1 MDENFDEQNK
11 LPELKLDAKQ
21 AQGFLSFFKTL
32 PDDPRAVRFFD
43 RRDYYTAHGENATF
57 IAKTYYR
64 TTTALRKLGSGSNGL
79 SSVSVNKNMFEIITR
94 DLLLER
100 TDHTLEL
107 YEGSGSNWRLVK
119 SASPGNLSSFEDV
132 LFANNEMQDTPVVV
146 ALLPNFRENGCT
158 VGFSYVDL
166 TKRILG
172 LAEFLDD
179 SHFTNVESALVALG
193 CKECLLPLESGK
205 SSECRT
211 LSDAL
216 TRCGVMVTERKKT
229 EFKARDLVQDLGRLV
244 KGSIE
249 PVRDLVSGF
258 EFAPAA
264 LGALLSYAELL
275 ADEGNY
281 GNYSIC
287 RYNLGS
293 YMRLDSA
300 AMRALNVLESKTDAN
315 KNFSLFGLMNRTCT
329 AGMGKR
335 LLHMWLKQPLLD
347 VSEINSRLDLVQAF
361 VEDTELRQ
369 DLRQH
374 LRRISDIERLMR
386 NIQRTRAG
394 LQHIVKLYQSSIR
407 VPHIKSAL
415 EKYDGQFSS
424 LIKERYLDPF
434 ELLTDDDHSNKFI
447 SLVETSVDLDQLE
460 NGEYM
465 ISPSYDDALATL
477 KSEQESL
484 ERQIHNLHKQT
495 AFDLDLPVDKAL
507 KLDKGT
513 QFGHVFRITKKEE
526 PKVRKKLSTQFIVLE
541 TRKDGVKFTN
551 TKLKKLGDQYQ
562 KVLEEYKN
570 CQKELVN
577 RVVQTT
583 ATFSE
588 VFEHLAGFLSELDV
602 LLSFADLASSCPT
615 PYTRPR
621 ITPPDVG
628 DIVLEGS
635 RHPCVEAQDW
645 VNFIPNDCRLVR
657 GKSWF
662 QIITGPNMGGKS
674 TFIRQVGVNILM
686 AQVGCFVPCE
696 KASISV
702 RDCIFA
708 RVGAGDC
715 QLRGVSTFMQEML
728 ETASILKGATENSL
742 VIIDEL
748 GRGTSTYD
756 GFGLAWAICEHIVE
770 AIKAPTLFAT
780 HFHELTALAHENGNY
795 ELQKKQIVGVA
806 NYHVS
811 AHIDSSSQKLTML
824 YKVEPGACDQSF
836 GIHVAEFAN
845 FPESVVALA
854 REKAAELEDFSPT
867 SIISTDAGQEQE
879 GSKRKRGYD
888 ADDIS
893 RGAAKA
899 HKFLKEFAEL
909 PLETMDLK
917 QALQQVTKLK
927 DDLQKDANNSE
938 WLQQFF

>member
-1 MDENFDEQNK
+1 MEENFEEQNK

-21 AQGFLSFFKTL
+21 AQGFLSFFKSI
-32 PDDPRAVRFFD
+32 PHDPRAVRFFD

-57 IAKTYYR
+57 IAKTYYH
-64 TTTALRKLGSGSNGL
+64 TTTSLRQLGSGSDAL
-79 SSVSVNKNMFEIITR
+79 SSVTISKNMFETIAR

-119 SASPGNLSSFEDV
+119 SGTPGNLGSFEDV
-132 LFANNEMQDTPVVV
+132 LFANNEMQDSPVVV
-146 ALLPNFRENGCT
+146 ALSPNFRENGCT
-158 VGFSYVDL
+158 VGLAYIDL
-166 TKRILG
+166 TKRVLG

-179 SHFTNVESALVALG
+179 SQFTNVESALVALG
-193 CKECLLPLESGK
+193 CKECLLPVESAK
-205 SSECRT
+205 SSESRS
-211 LSDAL
+211 LHDAL
-216 TRCGVMVTERKKT
+216 TRCGVMLTERKKT
-229 EFKARDLVQDLGRLV
+229 EFKARDLVEDLGRLV
-244 KGSIE
+244 KGSKE
-249 PVRDLVSGF
+249 PVRDLISVF
-258 EFAPAA
+258 EFAPGA

-275 ADEGNY
+275 VDESNY
-281 GNYSIC
+281 GNYTIC
-287 RYNLGS
+287 RYNLDS
-293 YMRLDSA
+293 YMRLDFA

-347 VSEINSRLDLVQAF
+347 VKEINSRLDLVQAF
-361 VEDTELRQ
+361 VEDAALRQ

-374 LRRISDIERLMR
+374 LKRISDVERLMH
-386 NIQRTRAG
+386 NLEKKRAG

-407 VPHIKSAL
+407 LPYIKSAL
-415 EKYDGQFSS
+415 EHYEGHFSS
-424 LIKERYLDPF
+424 LIKDRYLDPL
-434 ELLTDDDHSNKFI
+434 ECWTDDDHLNKFI
-447 SLVETSVDLDQLE
+447 GLVEASVDLDQLE

-465 ISPSYDDALATL
+465 ISSSYDPALSAL
-477 KSEQESL
+477 KDEQESL

-495 AFDLDLPVDKAL
+495 ANELDLPLDKAL
-507 KLDKGT
+507 KLDRGT

-526 PKVRKKLSTQFIVLE
+526 PKIRKKLTTQFIVLE

-562 KVLEEYKN
+562 KKLEEYKN
-570 CQKELVN
+570 CQKELVD
-577 RVVQTT
+577 RVVQTA

-588 VFEHLAGFLSELDV
+588 VFGSLAGLLSELDV

-615 PYTRPR
+615 PYTRPD
-621 ITPPDVG
+621 ITPSDEG
-628 DIVLEGS
+628 DIILEGS

-645 VNFIPNDCRLVR
+645 VNFIPNDCKLVR

-686 AQVGCFVPCE
+686 AQVGSFVPCD

-728 ETASILKGATENSL
+728 ETASILKGATDKSL
-742 VIIDEL
+742 IIIDEL

-756 GFGLAWAICEHIVE
+756 GFGLAWAICEHLVE
-770 AIKAPTLFAT
+770 VIKAPTLFAT
-780 HFHELTALAHENGNY
+780 HFHELTALTHENPDH
-795 ELQKKQIVGVA
+795 EPHKKQNVGVA

-811 AHIDSSSQKLTML
+811 AHIDSSSRKLTML

-867 SIISTDAGQEQE
+867 AIISNDAQEE
-879 GSKRKRGYD
+879 VGSKRKRECD
-888 ADDIS
+888 PDEMS
-893 RGAAKA
+893 RGAARA
-899 HKFLKEFAEL
+899 HQFLKEFSDL
-909 PLETMDLK
+909 PLEEMDLK
-917 QALQQVTKLK
+917 QALQQVNKLK
-927 DDLQKDANNSE
+927 EELQKDAVNCR

>member
-1 MDENFDEQNK
+1 MDENFDERNK

-32 PDDPRAVRFFD
+32 PNDARAVRFFD

-64 TTTALRKLGSGSNGL
+64 TTTALRQLGSGSDGL
-79 SSVSVNKNMFEIITR
+79 SSVTVSKSMFETIAR

-107 YEGSGSNWRLVK
+107 YEGSGSHLRLMK
-119 SASPGNLSSFEDV
+119 SGSPGNLGSFEDV

-158 VGFSYVDL
+158 IGFSYVDL
-166 TKRILG
+166 TKRVLG

-179 SHFTNVESALVALG
+179 SHFTNTESALVALG
-193 CKECLLPLESGK
+193 CKECLLPIESGK
-205 SSECRT
+205 ASECRT
-211 LSDAL
+211 LNDAL

-229 EFKARDLVQDLGRLV
+229 EFKARDLVQDLGRLI

-281 GNYSIC
+281 GNYSIR

-300 AMRALNVLESKTDAN
+300 AMRALNVLESRTDAN

-369 DLRQH
+369 ALRQH
-374 LRRISDIERLMR
+374 LKRISDIERLMR
-386 NIQRTRAG
+386 NIEKTRAG
-394 LQHIVKLYQSSIR
+394 LQHVVKLYQSSIR
-407 VPHIKSAL
+407 IPYIKSAL

-424 LIKERYLDPF
+424 LIRERYLDPF
-434 ELLTDDDHSNKFI
+434 ELFTDDDHLNKFI

-465 ISPSYDDALATL
+465 ISPSYDDALAAL
-477 KSEQESL
+477 KNEQESL
-484 ERQIHNLHKQT
+484 ELQIHNLHKQT
-495 AFDLDLPVDKAL
+495 AIDLDLPVDKAL

-526 PKVRKKLSTQFIVLE
+526 PKVRKKLSTQFIILE
-541 TRKDGVKFTN
+541 TRKDGVKFTS

-588 VFEHLAGFLSELDV
+588 VFEPLAGLLSELDV

-615 PYTRPR
+615 PYTRPE
-621 ITPPDVG
+621 ITPADVG

-686 AQVGCFVPCE
+686 AQVGSFVPCE

-728 ETASILKGATENSL
+728 ETASILKGATDKSL
-742 VIIDEL
+742 IIIDEL

-770 AIKAPTLFAT
+770 VIKAPTLFAT
-780 HFHELTALAHENGNY
+780 HFHELTALTHENVND
-795 ELQKKQIVGVA
+795 EPQAKQIVGVA

-811 AHIDSSSQKLTML
+811 AHIDSSSRKLTML

-845 FPESVVALA
+845 FPESVICLA

-867 SIISTDAGQEQE
+867 SIISNDARQEE
-879 GSKRKRGYD
+879 GSKRKRECD
-888 ADDIS
+888 PIDMS

-899 HKFLKEFAEL
+899 HKFLKDFADL
-909 PLETMDLK
+909 PLESMDLK
-917 QALQQVTKLK
+917 QALQQVNKLRG
-927 DDLQKDANNSE
+927 DLEKDAVNCN
-938 WLQQFF
+938 WLRQFL